1 MLVDDR
7 LTYAE
12 RQIDGPGQGRFWG
25 DQWLRVS
32 EKLLKGLNHQF
43 TNRLTSLGALLDLMR
58 PGSPPEEGVVDALS
72 DEVARLGRLLRLY
85 RSLSSDGL
93 SVPEATRLQDIV
105 PMALSLHEHH
115 PDLKY
120 MKCEIHEDAETAPV
134 LVRQAALL
142 RALLVLLENVAGGVM
157 RSESG
162 REMHVSYGNDDAGVW
177 VRFEGTAPSD
187 QLLFSG
193 EGSLLHTVR
202 TELAH
207 AAGTADGTI
216 RREGT
221 CAQLEY
227 IVRLPTL
234 ASARRMMAGTA

>member
-1 MLVDDR
+1 MLVEEQ

-12 RQIDGPGQGRFWG
+12 RPVDGPGQGRFWG

-72 DEVARLGRLLRLY
+72 DEVTRLGRLLRLY
-85 RSLSSDGL
+85 RSLSADGL
-93 SVPEATRLQDIV
+93 MVPEATRLQDLL

-120 MKCEIHEDAETAPV
+120 MKCELHADPETAPV

-142 RALLVLLENVAGGVM
+142 RALLVLLENVAGSVM

-162 REMHVSYGNDDAGVW
+162 REMQVSYGNDGESVW
-177 VRFEGTAPSD
+177 VRFEGTAPPD

-193 EGSLLHTVR
+193 EGTLLHTVR

-207 AAGTADGTI
+207 AAGTADGSI
-216 RREGT
+216 RRDESS
-221 CAQLEY
+221 ARIEY
-227 IVRLPTL
+227 VVRLPTL
-234 ASARRMMAGTA
+234 ASARRVMAGTA